1 MFNIIRSALRKLVN
15 PVEAASP
22 VEAAAVVP
30 GDCLAVTRDTAWVQ
44 RLNTMPFDIDRI
56 AILFATYQRS
66 NTCQIDIRLF
76 DEKHGL
82 LHSETIGG
90 EVLFDNAYY
99 GLKLPK
105 EFSYKGI
112 CYLTISSPDATPEN
126 CVALWTAEELG
137 ANGLRQVPRRVVEP
151 RELTSVTQDGLVHVG
166 VTLAITCGHNSNAHA
181 RRSYMSPHVAV
192 GGTYDGT
199 AKEVVLVGFSDEEQQ
214 LLASLNEPL
223 PYQLRVV
230 EDLNQIPACRA
241 LLVPASYGA
250 VQGRSIAKLLRARR
264 VPLIVAEL
272 APFNTAPRQ
281 REGWRAFCDGLVSHR
296 GAPLTRLPHGDLG
309 NGLSTAVEA
318 VFETYRARLQPKIS
332 IVTILSG
339 KADQLKWVIQ
349 SYFKQTYS
357 GEVEVIY
364 INDCFGAEAEAVVAA
379 EFERCGS
386 QPHHPKISYSILR
399 NEQNLGNCESRNRGV
414 AAATGD
420 LIIIIDADCML
431 NADFITAH
439 AEAHAYLDCEV
450 VIGPY
455 NIETNGV
462 PPLEMMVELAQ
473 NASLVMESADLQ
485 DSLFLEGF
493 LNCITRN
500 FSIKK
505 DAISENLFDLEFSY
519 SLAPNSGFGWE
530 DVEMGYRLYKR
541 GLSIKFTEDAYS
553 VHISHGSSVPESAKP
568 KMSIR
573 NFRKL
578 FKKHPEM
585 RNVARRWAVRT
596 LDALNEWSK
605 RVDPEHNANEDLAEL
620 RAMFVDAPRLALLP
634 GAHDR
639 KLRILTYRWHV
650 PHQYELY
657 KTGHEFFLVKGTG
670 TSMCDRWEYG
680 HRPMPANARFI
691 DLGDVRDSDFDLA
704 LLHFD
709 ENVLNYENT
718 NGQIGPEWG
727 AAFRHFVEH
736 LNLPKVA
743 ICHGTPQFH
752 GQYTP
757 GYDKPDLMTVIEP
770 ARAALVD
777 YVKDIEIVCNSNQ
790 AQREWGFHKSRV
802 IWHGFDPSEFL
813 PATYSKGI
821 LSPLGP
827 LVKSRPHY
835 RGFYLY
841 QQVFSPEFPEIFLP
855 ETLSVPDPD
864 IDYVENVFAIAKYK
878 NYIDQIRQYSVY
890 FNPTLRSPM
899 PRARCEPMMCG
910 VVTVNANNHDV
921 DMFIKNG
928 VNGFYSNDPDELRE
942 QLLYLMRNP
951 GATRKMGAE
960 ARKTAID
967 VFNHDRY
974 LADWAALLKSVV

>member
-1 MFNIIRSALRKLVN
+1 MFNRIRSALRKLLN
-15 PVEAASP
+15 SVEAASP
-22 VEAAAVVP
+22 VEAAVVVP
-30 GDCLAVTRDTAWVQ
+30 GACLAVTRGMVWVQ

-56 AILFATYQRS
+56 SLLFATYQRT
-66 NTCQIDIRLF
+66 NTCQIEIRLF

-82 LHSETIGG
+82 LHSETICGAA
-90 EVLFDNAYY
+90 LFDNAYY
-99 GLKLPK
+99 GLKLSK

-112 CYLTISSPDATPEN
+112 CYLTISSPDATSEN
-126 CVALWTAEELG
+126 CVALWTTEELG
-137 ANGLRQVPRRVVEP
+137 ANGLRQVLQRIGEP
-151 RELTSVTQDGLVHVG
+151 NELTPATQDGIVHVG
-166 VTLAITCGHNSNAHA
+166 VTLAVICGHNRNAHA
-181 RRSYMSPHVAV
+181 RRSFVSPHVPV
-192 GGTYDGT
+192 GVAQEATS
-199 AKEVVLVGFSDEEQQ
+199 KEIVLVGFSEEEQN
-214 LLASLNEPL
+214 LLSSLNETL
-223 PYQLRVV
+223 PCQLRVV
-230 EDLNQIPACRA
+230 EDLNQIPDCQA
-241 LLVPASYGA
+241 LLVPASYDETL
-250 VQGRSIAKLLRARR
+250 GRSIAKLLRARR
-264 VPLIVAEL
+264 VPLLVAEL
-272 APFNTAPRQ
+272 TPFKTAPRQ
-281 REGWRAFCDGLVSHR
+281 CEGWRAFSDGLVSLR
-296 GAPLTRLPHGDLG
+296 GEPLTRLPHGDLG
-309 NGLSTAVEA
+309 NGLSAAVEA
-318 VFETYRARLQPKIS
+318 VVQTYRTRLQPKIS

-339 KADQLKWVIQ
+339 KADQLKWVIH
-349 SYFKQTYS
+349 SYFKQTYA

-379 EFERCGS
+379 EFERCGA
-386 QPHHPKISYSILR
+386 QPHRPKISYSILR

-431 NADFITAH
+431 NEGFITAH

-473 NASLVMESADLQ
+473 NAALVMESADLQ
-485 DSLFLEGF
+485 DPLFLEGF

-505 DAISENLFDLEFSY
+505 DAISENLFDLDFSY

-620 RAMFVDAPRLALLP
+620 RVMFVDAPRLVLLP
-634 GAHDR
+634 GARDR

-691 DLGDVRDSDFDLA
+691 DLEDVRDSDFDLA

-709 ENVLNYENT
+709 ENVLNHENT

-727 AAFRHFVEH
+727 AAFRHFVER
-736 LNLPKVA
+736 LKLPKVA
-743 ICHGTPQFH
+743 ICHGTPQFY

-770 ARAALVD
+770 ARAALVN
-777 YVKDIEIVCNSNQ
+777 YVKDIEIVCNSHQ

-841 QQVFSPEFPEIFLP
+841 QQVFSSEFPQAFLP
-855 ETLSVPDPD
+855 ETLSVPNPD
-864 IDYVENVFAIAKYK
+864 IDYVDNVFAIAKYK
-878 NYIDQIRQYSVY
+878 NYVDQIRQYSVY

-928 VNGFYSNDPDELRE
+928 VNGFYSNDPAELRE

-951 GATRKMGAE
+951 EATRKMGAE